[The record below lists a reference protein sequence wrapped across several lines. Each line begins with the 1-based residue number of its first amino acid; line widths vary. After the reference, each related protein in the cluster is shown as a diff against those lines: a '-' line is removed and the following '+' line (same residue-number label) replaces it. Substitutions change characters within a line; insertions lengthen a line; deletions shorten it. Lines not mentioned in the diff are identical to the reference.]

1 MSLVS
6 MTFRGVML
14 HRDIGWP
21 EHSMALVIV
30 RHDTRQFMASLM
42 GYAAS
47 AAVLGTFLM
56 RRMVPLRML
65 AILSNVLFVAYGY
78 AEQIYPVLCLHIALL
93 PINVQRLLTSMAR
106 LEQAPGLPLRPIRPI
121 DSVSPI
127 WAMPTTSMANTSGA
141 MIILINRRNRSVMMV
156 K

>member
-6 MTFRGVML
+6 ITFRGVML
-14 HRDIGWP
+14 HQDIGWP
-21 EHSMALVIV
+21 EHSMAFVIV
-30 RHDTRQFMASLM
+30 RHDTRQFIASLM

-56 RRMVPLRML
+56 RRMVPLRLL

-106 LEQAPGLPLRPIRPI
+106 LEQAPGFPLRPIRLI
-121 DSVSPI
+121 ALLRRHAGLFVLGLL
-127 WAMPTTSMANTSGA
+127 SGA
-141 MIILINRRNRSVMMV
+141 AGGWFLMRILSALHA
-156 K
+156 

>member
-93 PINVQRLLTSMAR
+93 PINVQSLLTSMAR

-121 DSVSPI
+121 ALLRRHAFLFVLGLL
-127 WAMPTTSMANTSGA
+127 SGTA
-141 MIILINRRNRSVMMV
+141 GGWFLMRILSALHA
-156 K
+156 